1 MKLIKTIIYKFKS
14 LPKVIKGI
22 IAITLA
28 PVILFIGIFVYAI
41 STVMIDFALG
51 TDLSKTVNNEEYQK
65 KQEQLKIEKDKQGEL
80 EKENKEKEDQ
90 YKKEDSK
97 KSQNKK
103 NEGTKDSTKEAFNTQ
118 KKEDSKKE
126 DKISY
131 DKLQQLY
138 LDIESEM
145 SYEEVLSKVQE
156 SGLPFSETKFNG
168 SKAIKA
174 AFEEGVTPQRHAD
187 EGDNINIS
195 FDDDRDGNYVFGTIE
210 YFNHEK
216 FIKVFEY
223 KNGTYWDFR
232 DGKDNGYYIN
242 NYQNI
247 MGDKSEKYI
256 KANSKEEQL
265 QYVINYI
272 KDK

>member
-97 KSQNKK
+97 KSPNKK

-118 KKEDSKKE
+118 KK
-126 DKISY
+126 
-131 DKLQQLY
+131 
-138 LDIESEM
+138 
-145 SYEEVLSKVQE
+145 
-156 SGLPFSETKFNG
+156 
-168 SKAIKA
+168 
-174 AFEEGVTPQRHAD
+174 
-187 EGDNINIS
+187 
-195 FDDDRDGNYVFGTIE
+195 
-210 YFNHEK
+210 
-216 FIKVFEY
+216 
-223 KNGTYWDFR
+223 
-232 DGKDNGYYIN
+232 
-242 NYQNI
+242 
-247 MGDKSEKYI
+247 
-256 KANSKEEQL
+256 
-265 QYVINYI
+265 
-272 KDK
+272 